1 MDTRKI
7 TIEVNAD
14 TARAYE
20 ETTPEKQRKI
30 NAMLSLELDGAIR
43 EDEASLKEIMREMSR
58 EAKANGLT
66 PEILQSILDGGK

>member
-1 MDTRKI
+1 MKTKKI
-7 TIEVNAD
+7 TIEVDAD

-30 NAMLSLELDGAIR
+30 NAMLSLEIDETMH
-43 EDEASLKEIMREMSR
+43 EDKASLKEIMQEMSR

-66 PEILQSILDGGK
+66 PEILQSILDEEK